1 MSKTRLFLV
10 RHAVAAP
17 HPDIAEP
24 DWPLT
29 DAGHGQARDLV
40 MSLGKE
46 PVAAIW
52 SSPYQRS
59 MNTVAPLSDHLSCD
73 IQTHEGL
80 RERRWSDAWLE
91 DFLPHLERSFSEPDF
106 KLPGGESAREA
117 LYRFE
122 AAMIE
127 IAVAADGVP
136 TVVGTHGNV
145 LSLFHR
151 SLDARVDYAFWKNL
165 PHASVFRVDWG
176 GRFRWRGE
184 VPRRF

>member
-17 HPDIAEP
+17 HPEIAEP

-29 DAGHGQARDLV
+29 EAGQTQAHDLA

-46 PVAAIW
+46 PIAAIW

-59 MNTVAPLSDHLSCD
+59 IDTVAPLSARLSCD
-73 IQTHEGL
+73 TQTHAGL
-80 RERRWSDAWLE
+80 RERCWSDTWLE
-91 DFLPHLERSFSEPDF
+91 DFLPHLKRSFNEPDF

-122 AAMIE
+122 ATMIE
-127 IAVAADGVP
+127 IAVAADGAP
-136 TVVGTHGNV
+136 TAVGTHGNV
-145 LSLFHR
+145 LSLFLR
-151 SLDARVDYAFWKNL
+151 SLDPRVDFEFWKNL
-165 PHASVFRVDWG
+165 PYASVFCVDWDG
-176 GRFRWRGE
+176 HFRWRD
-184 VPRRF
+184 

>member
-17 HPDIAEP
+17 RPDLAEP

-29 DAGHGQARDLV
+29 EAGRAQARDLAL
-40 MSLGKE
+40 SLGKE
-46 PVAAIW
+46 PIEAIW

-59 MNTVAPLSDHLSCD
+59 VDTLAPLSERLSRGT
-73 IQTHEGL
+73 QTHEGL

-91 DFLPHLERSFSEPDF
+91 DFQPHLKRSFNEPDF

-122 AAMIE
+122 AALIE
-127 IAVAADGVP
+127 IAVTMDGAP
-136 TVVGTHGNV
+136 TVIGTHGNV
-145 LSLFHR
+145 LSLFLR
-151 SLDARVDYAFWKNL
+151 SLDPRVDFEFWKTL
-165 PHASVFRVDWG
+165 PHASVFRVDWD
-176 GRFRWRGE
+176 GRFRWRD
-184 VPRRF
+184 

>member
-17 HPDIAEP
+17 HPNIAEQ

-29 DAGHGQARDLV
+29 DAGQTQARNLAIL
-40 MSLGKE
+40 LGNE
-46 PVAAIW
+46 PVDAIW

-59 MNTVAPLSDHLSCD
+59 VDTVAPLSDHLSCD
-73 IQTHEGL
+73 VQTHEGL

-91 DFLPHLERSFSEPDF
+91 DFLPYLERSFKEPDF
-106 KLPGGESAREA
+106 KLPGGETAREA

-122 AAMIE
+122 AALIE
-127 IAVAADGVP
+127 IAIAVDGAP

-145 LSLFHR
+145 LSLFLR
-151 SLDARVDYAFWKNL
+151 SLDPRVDFEFWKNL
-165 PHASVFRVDWG
+165 PHASVFRVDWDG
-176 GRFRWRGE
+176 CFRWHR
-184 VPRRF
+184 

>member
-29 DAGHGQARDLV
+29 DAGHVQARDLV
-40 MSLGKE
+40 VSLGKE

-59 MNTVAPLSDHLSCD
+59 MDTVAPLSDHFSHD
-73 IQTHEGL
+73 IQSHEGL
-80 RERRWSDAWLE
+80 RERRWSDVWLE
-91 DFLPHLERSFSEPDF
+91 DFLPHLERSFNELDF
-106 KLPGGESAREA
+106 RLPGGESAREA

-122 AAMIE
+122 SALIE
-127 IAVAADGVP
+127 IAGSAEGAP
-136 TVVGTHGNV
+136 IVVGTHGNV
-145 LSLFHR
+145 LSLFLR
-151 SLDARVDYAFWKNL
+151 SLDLRADFQFWKDL
-165 PHASVFRVDWG
+165 PYASVFKVDWDG
-176 GRFRWRGE
+176 QFHWRD
-184 VPRRF
+184 